1 MSYNIYCANS
11 AMPIF
16 GSFSGFEKKI
26 RKKIKRREESGHD
39 ENFTRHSGH
48 CPRVSLAD
56 AAAAGRRR
64 TARLPFNAACLPASP
79 MLRLPAPQDWRRDGG
94 GSSGGLPAVP
104 MRSSS
109 AMTLN
114 A

>member
-1 MSYNIYCANS
+1 
-11 AMPIF
+11 MPIF
-16 GSFSGFEKKI
+16 GSFSGFEKKN
-26 RKKIKRREESGHD
+26 RKKIKKREESGHD

-56 AAAAGRRR
+56 SAGRRR
-64 TARLPFNAACLPASP
+64 RPSALQCCLPASP
-79 MLRLPAPQDWRRDGG
+79 MLRLPAPQDWRRGDG